1 MQFVHLHTHSE
12 FSLLDGACRLPKMV
26 EKAAALGMPAVALT
40 DHGVMYGVVPFY
52 QEARKAGIKPII
64 GCEVYVARG
73 SRFDRGQVK
82 EKSNYHLTLLAK
94 DNTGYINLMHLAS
107 QAFLEGFYYKPRV
120 DIEALR
126 ERSAGLIALSGC
138 MGGEI
143 SRELTAGNRPGAIAA
158 ARTYLDIFGRDDF
171 FIEIQDQGLDG
182 QRELCVSL
190 VEVAREVGLGIVA
203 TNDVHYLEEEDSEI
217 QDILLCIQTGKTVAD
232 TDRMH
237 FDSNQFYFKSPQEM
251 AETFKEWPEA
261 LEATVRIAERCNVEL
276 DLGKFLLPDY
286 EVPEGHTLESY
297 LEELCLDGFG
307 KKYQA
312 DDTEARN
319 RLEHEL
325 GIIKQTGFAGYF
337 LIVWDFISFAKGQGI
352 RVGPGRGSGAGSIVA
367 YVLDITN
374 VDPLPHGL
382 LFERF
387 LNPERISM
395 PDLDIDFC
403 YERRGEVIEYVTK
416 KYGEDK
422 VAQIITFGTMM
433 ARAAVRDAGRALG
446 FAYGK
451 VDRIAKMIPEVLS
464 IKIED
469 ALKTS
474 DELREVYA
482 NDTEAKRLIDV
493 AAGLEGMARHDSVH
507 AAGVVIAKET
517 LPNHVPLQRKSG
529 ADVVTQYPM
538 NIIESIGLLKM
549 DFLGLR
555 TLTVIDKAVKI
566 VRRTRG
572 IEVDIDAI
580 DMNDKET
587 FKMLRRGETLG
598 VFQLESSGMRGL
610 LRKLVPTVFADIVA
624 LVALYRPGPMQGG
637 LVDAFVER
645 KHGRGKSKYLHPLMK
660 PILEDTYGVIVYQE
674 QVMRLATDLA
684 GYTLGEADVL
694 RKAMGK
700 KQAEMMAEQR
710 HKFVDGCVAN
720 DITKKLAVEVF
731 EQIDHFAGYGF
742 NKSHSVA
749 YAMISVQTAYLK
761 HHYPVEYMAAILT
774 SIIDN
779 KDKVALYVNECR
791 RLGIEV
797 RPPCVNESYSDF
809 TVVGPNN
816 IRFGM
821 AAIRNVGEGPT
832 REIVKAREADDK
844 FASIFDFC
852 RRVENSALNKRVLE
866 SLIKSGAMDAFG
878 NSRKHHLSI
887 YEKAIDDAASHRK
900 HMASGQ
906 FSMFDLSELGQE
918 PQAGNADIEEMPKPE
933 LLAAEKEML
942 GIFVSDNPLLEIA
955 DRLADSVSF
964 SLGEAKDHE
973 KKDGAKCVLGGIVAK
988 VNKITTRKGEPMAF
1002 VEIEDLEGSIEAV
1015 IFPRTFE
1022 SNAKLLAK
1030 DTVIIVSGR
1039 LDRKDDEVKIIVESI
1054 APLGAESAFPLR
1066 PKTIPKL
1073 FLRVTSETLD
1083 AGLLADL
1090 DALFRKNP
1098 GKSEVYLELLDDGKT
1113 TTMRLSRDFLVDPT
1127 AVLSPLRGLLGGASV
1142 NVVQ

>member
-12 FSLLDGACRLPKMV
+12 FSLLDGACRLPEMV

-126 ERSAGLIALSGC
+126 ERSQGLIALSGC

-143 SRELTAGNRPGAIAA
+143 SRELAAGNRPGAIAA
-158 ARTYLDIFGRDDF
+158 ARTYAEIFGRDDF
-171 FIEIQDQGLDG
+171 FIEIQDQGLEG
-182 QRELCVSL
+182 QRELCGSL
-190 VEVAREVGLGIVA
+190 VELAAEVGLGIVA

-237 FDSNQFYFKSPQEM
+237 FDSNQFYFKSPREM
-251 AETFKEWPEA
+251 AENFPKWPEA
-261 LEATVRIAERCNVEL
+261 LENTVRIAERCNVEL

-286 EVPEGHTLESY
+286 QVPEGHTLESY
-297 LEELCLDGFG
+297 LEELCLAGFS
-307 KKYQA
+307 KKYAA
-312 DDTEARN
+312 DNTEARA

-337 LIVWDFISFAKGQGI
+337 LIVWDFIAFAKSREI
-352 RVGPGRGSGAGSIVA
+352 PVGPGRGSGAGSLVA
-367 YVLDITN
+367 NVLGITN
-374 VDPLPHGL
+374 VDPLEHGL

-387 LNPERISM
+387 LNSERISM

-403 YERRGEVIEYVTK
+403 YERRGEVIEYVTQ

-422 VAQIITFGTMM
+422 VAQIVTFGTMA

-451 VDRIAKMIPEVLS
+451 VDKIAKMIPEVLF
-464 IKIED
+464 IKIEV
-469 ALKTS
+469 ALKSS

-482 NDTEAKRLIDV
+482 NDAEAKRLIDI
-493 AAGLEGMARHDSVH
+493 AIGLEGMARHDSVH

-529 ADVVTQYPM
+529 SDVVTQYPM
-538 NIIESIGLLKM
+538 NVIENIGLLKM

-555 TLTVIDKAVKI
+555 TLTVIDKAVRN
-566 VRRTRG
+566 VRRTRVVD
-572 IEVDIDAI
+572 VDIDAV
-580 DMNDKET
+580 DLSDEET
-587 FKMLRRGETLG
+587 FELLRRGETLG
-598 VFQLESSGMRGL
+598 VFQLESSGMRAL

-637 LVDAFVER
+637 LVDAFVDR
-645 KHGRGKSKYLHPLMK
+645 KHGRGESKYLHPLMK

-674 QVMRLATDLA
+674 QVMRIATDLA

-710 HKFVDGCVAN
+710 QKFVDGCVGNGIA
-720 DITKKLAVEVF
+720 KKLAVEIF

-749 YAMISVQTAYLK
+749 YAIISVQTAYLK
-761 HHYPVEYMAAILT
+761 CHYPVEYMAAILT
-774 SIIDN
+774 SVIDN

-797 RPPCVNESYSDF
+797 KPPCVNESDSDF
-809 TVVGPNN
+809 TVVGPKS

-832 REIVKAREADDK
+832 SEIVKARAAGEK
-844 FASIFDFC
+844 FTSIFDFC

-900 HMASGQ
+900 HLDSGQ

-918 PQAGNADIEEMPKPE
+918 SPPGNIDVEEMPKLE
-933 LLAAEKEML
+933 LLTAEKEML
-942 GIFVSDNPLLEIA
+942 GIFVSDNPLLDIA
-955 DRLADSVSF
+955 DSLAAAVSF
-964 SLGEAKDHE
+964 SLGEAKDPE
-973 KKDGAKCVLGGIVAK
+973 RKDGTRCVLGGIVAK

-1015 IFPRTFE
+1015 IFPKIFE
-1022 SNAKLLAK
+1022 SNAKLLTK
-1030 DTVIIVSGR
+1030 DSMIVASGR
-1039 LDRKDDEVKIIVESI
+1039 LDRKDDEVKLIVDSI
-1054 APLGAESAFPLR
+1054 SPLEADPGMPVM

-1073 FLRVTSETLD
+1073 FLRVASETLD
-1083 AGLLADL
+1083 AGLLSNL

-1098 GKSEVYLELLDDGKT
+1098 GESEVYLELRGNGET
-1113 TTMRLSRDFLVDPT
+1113 TTMRLSRDFLVDPG
-1127 AVLSPLRGLLGGASV
+1127 AVLSPLKGLLGGESV
-1142 NVVQ
+1142 SLVQ